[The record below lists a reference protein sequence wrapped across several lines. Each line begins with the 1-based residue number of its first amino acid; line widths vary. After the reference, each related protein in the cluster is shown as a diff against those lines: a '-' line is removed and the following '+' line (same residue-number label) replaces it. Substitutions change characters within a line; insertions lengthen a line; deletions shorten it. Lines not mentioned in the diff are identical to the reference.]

1 MGLFETSTL
10 KDYCKLFHVNKVH
23 KVGKK
28 SNNDLIRSIKPED
41 LRGLHGQIVKHVE
54 KKEEQNNLDP
64 LRYMKSGISQ

>member
-28 SNNDLIRSIKPED
+28 SNNDLIRSSKPED

-54 KKEEQNNLDP
+54 KKRRAE
-64 LRYMKSGISQ
+64 